1 MKLQDVLSALQQGKG
16 IRRRSWKNSNLVI
29 RIVPSNRADKIFPG
43 FDPGAKLRF
52 FGGTHDDETAD
63 ASFVLI
69 EALNANDWEFARE
82 TFTFKVTIQAED
94 EIDAINTLR
103 DSQYNDPSIIKFTL
117 EEK

>member
-1 MKLQDVLSALQQGKG
+1 MQNVLSVLQQGES
-16 IRRRSWKNSNLVI
+16 IRRRSWNNPNLVV
-29 RIVPSNRADKIFPG
+29 RIVPSDRADKIFPG

-52 FGGTHDDETAD
+52 FGSDYDDYTVDAD

-69 EALNANDWEFARE
+69 EGLNANDWEFARE

>member
-1 MKLQDVLSALQQGKG
+1 MKLQNVLSGLQQGES
-16 IRRRSWKNSNLVI
+16 IRRRSWNNPNLVV
-29 RIVPSNRADKIFPG
+29 RIVPSDRADKIFPG

-52 FGGTHDDETAD
+52 FGSDYDDTAD

-69 EALNANDWEFARE
+69 EALNANDWGFARG